1 MKNFL
6 KLFNIFFGNEVAVD
20 LGTATTLIYLKE
32 KGIVLDEP
40 SVVAI
45 DKATGKVIAV
55 GNEAKKMLGKTP
67 AEIVAIRPMKDGV
80 IADFVLVQEML
91 HHFITKVTKKSL
103 LLHPKVLICVPS
115 GITEVEMRAVKDSA
129 IQAGAREVYLVSE
142 PIAAAVGIGLPISE
156 PIGNMVIDIGGG
168 TTEIAVIAL
177 SGIVSSISI
186 RTAGD
191 EMDEAIVEYVKRKY
205 NVLIGEQ
212 TAEKVKIDIG
222 DCIPLGDDKEM
233 EIRGRDLIKGVPRTL
248 KITSSE
254 VREALKDPLSQII
267 DATKK
272 ALDRT
277 PPELSSDII
286 DRGIYLT
293 GGGAL
298 LKNLDVLIQEATGL
312 PVRIAEDPRTCVAR
326 GAGKILDNIENYEKV
341 LLRERKKIID

>member
-1 MKNFL
+1 MKNIFRFFNVFL
-6 KLFNIFFGNEVAVD
+6 GNEVAVD

-40 SVVAI
+40 SVVAV
-45 DKATGKVIAV
+45 DKETGKVIAV
-55 GNEAKKMLGKTP
+55 GEEAKKMLGKTP
-67 AEIVAIRPMKDGV
+67 SEILAKRPMKDGV
-80 IADFVLVQEML
+80 IADFALVQEML
-91 HHFITKVTKKSL
+91 HYFITKVTKKSL
-103 LLHPKVLICVPS
+103 FLHPKVLICVPS

-142 PIAAAVGIGLPISE
+142 PIAAAVGIGLPIFE
-156 PIGNMVIDIGGG
+156 PTGNMVIDIGGG

-177 SGIVSSISI
+177 GGIVSNVSI

-212 TAEKVKIDIG
+212 TAEKIKMEIG
-222 DCIPLGDDKEM
+222 DLLLLNEEKEM
-233 EIRGRDLIKGVPRTL
+233 EIRGRDMVKGIPRTL

-254 VREALKDPLSQII
+254 VREALKEPLLHII

-277 PPELSSDII
+277 PPELLSDIV
-286 DRGIYLT
+286 DRGIHLT

-298 LKNLDVLIQEATGL
+298 LKNIDILIQEASGL
-312 PVRIAEDPRTCVAR
+312 PVRIAEDPRTCVVR
-326 GAGKILDNIENYEKV
+326 GAGKILDNLGIYEKI
-341 LLRERKKIID
+341 LLKEKRKIIE

>member
-1 MKNFL
+1 VKNIF
-6 KLFNIFFGNEVAVD
+6 KFFNIFLGNEVAVD

-45 DKATGKVIAV
+45 DKETGKVIAV
-55 GNEAKKMLGKTP
+55 GDEAKKMLGKTP
-67 AEIVAIRPMKDGV
+67 TEIIARRPMKDGV

-103 LLHPKVLICVPS
+103 FLHPKVLICVPS

-177 SGIVSSISI
+177 SGIVSSISV

-212 TAEKVKIDIG
+212 TAERIKMEIG
-222 DCIPLGDDKEM
+222 DCVPLGEDKEM
-233 EIRGRDLIKGVPRTL
+233 EIRGRDLVRGVPRTL

-254 VREALKDPLSQII
+254 VREALKEPLSQII

-286 DRGIYLT
+286 DKGIYLT

-312 PVRIAEDPRTCVAR
+312 PVRIAEDPRTCVVR

-341 LLRERKKIID
+341 LLKERKRIID